1 MSTLRLVSAATVLA
15 AVFVAAWLLAPL
27 PEGGRNLSLSVLLG
41 AAFGIVL
48 QRSRFCFYCIARD
61 FIDKRETSG
70 MFAVLVALGVGT
82 LGYHAVFGAFLPAV
96 SYTHLTL
103 PTTPYV

>member
-61 FIDKRETSG
+61 
-70 MFAVLVALGVGT
+70 
-82 LGYHAVFGAFLPAV
+82 
-96 SYTHLTL
+96 
-103 PTTPYV
+103 